1 MNHGALQSR
10 GEIRRRFRSFSVMP
24 GRKFFRAGRAQ
35 HSIEVVLP
43 GAAPKVD
50 QLRHAEAAQ
59 NLALPWRDGLQQGE
73 QFRERPGKINAG
85 YACILPAVMD
95 NSRRVPWAPSFD
107 SHATPNL
114 NAALLYFTLR
124 LFVHLD
130 PL

>member
-1 MNHGALQSR
+1 MNHGAFQSR
-10 GEIRRRFRSFSVMP
+10 GEIRRRFRSFSVIP

-43 GAAPKVD
+43 VAALKVD

-85 YACILPAVMD
+85 YARILPAVMD
-95 NSRRVPWAPSFD
+95 NSRRVAWVPRLE
-107 SHATPNL
+107 SHVNPNL
-114 NAALLYFTLR
+114 
-124 LFVHLD
+124 
-130 PL
+130 